1 MTSGSAPKPRTRAER
16 QGTTSISAGERGT
29 GERGTGERGA
39 SEREA
44 GGGESATA
52 ARVPA
57 EDVPH
62 HLWRTLH
69 EAAGAACDVLEAA
82 PDGGWPVAELR
93 AHAALLCAVVQQVA
107 VGERAAVG
115 DLSPGIPVRRLL
127 DALRRDFLA
136 RTLAEGRAAD
146 ALPAIR
152 VLDALEQVQEALEED
167 RAHRF
172 ASRLAGFDALE
183 LVVDVAHD
191 MRSPLGSILF
201 LAERLRK
208 GQSGAV
214 NAIQERQLGL
224 VYSAA
229 FGLSSLASDVIEL
242 AKGGDRLVDL
252 HPIPF
257 AVSDIMRSVRDI
269 VLLIAEEKGLA
280 LQFTPPEGDVRTG
293 YPAALNRVLL
303 NLTTNA
309 LKFTAEGG
317 VDVTAT
323 PRSRTRVE
331 FSVRD
336 TGRGIPEQV
345 MGTLFDAF
353 RRRVKPGEYVFS
365 SAGLGLSI
373 CQKLISAMKGEL
385 KVETALEKGTR
396 FYFEIDLPLVTK
408 RM

>member
-16 QGTTSISAGERGT
+16 QGTTTISAGERGT
-29 GERGTGERGA
+29 GERAAG
-39 SEREA
+39 EREA

-52 ARVPA
+52 DRVPT
-57 EDVPH
+57 EDVPQ

-69 EAAGAACDVLEAA
+69 EAASVACDVLEAA
-82 PDGGWPVAELR
+82 PDGGWPVAQLR
-93 AHAALLCAVVQQVA
+93 GHAALLCAVVQQVA
-107 VGERAAVG
+107 AGERAAVG

-136 RTLAEGRAAD
+136 RTLAGGRPAD
-146 ALPAIR
+146 VVPAIR
-152 VLDALEQVQEALEED
+152 VLDALEQVQEALEQD

-208 GQSGAV
+208 GQSGAL

-252 HPIPF
+252 QPIPF
-257 AVSDIMRSVRDI
+257 SVADIMRSVRDI
-269 VLLIAEEKGLA
+269 VLPIAEEKGLE
-280 LQFTPPEGDVRTG
+280 LTMTPPPSDQRVG

-373 CQKLISAMKGEL
+373 CQKLIAAMKGEL

>member
-1 MTSGSAPKPRTRAER
+1 VRA
-16 QGTTSISAGERGT
+16 
-29 GERGTGERGA
+29 
-39 SEREA
+39 A
-44 GGGESATA
+44 GGPVGLMPEAPEALEAPAAAHHAASADG
-52 ARVPA
+52 VPA
-57 EDVPH
+57 E
-62 HLWRTLH
+62 LWQALH
-69 EAAGAACDVLEAA
+69 EAAATACAVLEAA
-82 PDGGWPVAELR
+82 PDGGWPAAELR
-93 AHAALLCAVVQQVA
+93 AHAALLCGIAQQVA
-107 VGERAAVG
+107 AGERAAIG
-115 DLSPGIPVRRLL
+115 ELSPAIPVRRLL
-127 DALRRDFLA
+127 DAMRRDFLVRVRNA
-136 RTLAEGRAAD
+136 GAGPGGATP
-146 ALPAIR
+146 ALH

-172 ASRLAGFDALE
+172 ASRLGGSDALE

-208 GQSGAV
+208 AQSGSV

-224 VYSAA
+224 IYSAA

-242 AKGGDRLVDL
+242 ARGGDRLVDL

-257 AVSDIMRSVRDI
+257 AVSDIMRAVRDI
-269 VLLIAEEKGLA
+269 VHPIAEEKGLT
-280 LQFTPPEGDVRTG
+280 LQFTPPETDMRIG

-317 VDVTAT
+317 VEVTAT

-336 TGRGIPEQV
+336 TGRGIPESV

-373 CQKLISAMKGEL
+373 CQKLVSAMKGEL

-396 FYFEIDLPLVTK
+396 FHFEIDLPHVT
-408 RM
+408 RGV

>member
-1 MTSGSAPKPRTRAER
+1 MTAGSAPKPDAVGGR
-16 QGTTSISAGERGT
+16 QGTATYLVRDAPRASAPPPAPAA
-29 GERGTGERGA
+29 GA
-39 SEREA
+39 EIP
-44 GGGESATA
+44 G
-52 ARVPA
+52 P
-57 EDVPH
+57 
-62 HLWRTLH
+62 LWATLH
-69 EAAGAACDVLEAA
+69 EAAAAACVALEAA
-82 PDGGWPVAELR
+82 PDGGWPAGELR
-93 AHAALLCAVVQQVA
+93 AHSALLCAAVQETA
-107 VGERAAVG
+107 VGELTTL
-115 DLSPGIPVRRLL
+115 DNLSPGIPMRRLIDGVRRE
-127 DALRRDFLA
+127 FM
-136 RTLAEGRAAD
+136 GRAMTAHAPAD
-146 ALPAIR
+146 APHALR
-152 VLDALEQVQEALEED
+152 VLDALEQVQWALEQD

-172 ASRLAGFDALE
+172 AARLAGFDALE
-183 LVVDVAHD
+183 LIVDVAHD

-208 GQSGAV
+208 AQSGPV
-214 NAIQERQLGL
+214 NTIQERQLGL

-252 HPIPF
+252 QPIPF

-269 VLLIAEEKGLA
+269 VLPIAEEKGLE
-280 LQFTPPEGDVRTG
+280 LTLTPPPSDQRVG

-317 VDVTAT
+317 VEVTAT
-323 PRSRTRVE
+323 QKSRTRVE
-331 FSVRD
+331 FAVRD
-336 TGRGIPEQV
+336 TGRGIPPQV

-373 CQKLISAMKGEL
+373 CQKLVTAMKGEL
-385 KVETALEKGTR
+385 KVETALEQGTR
-396 FYFEIDLPLVTK
+396 FSFEIDLPLVPK

>member
-1 MTSGSAPKPRTRAER
+1 MTSGSAPTPRRRTER
-16 QGTTSISAGERGT
+16 QGTTTISAGERGA
-29 GERGTGERGA
+29 GERE
-39 SEREA
+39 
-44 GGGESATA
+44 GGGESGTA
-52 ARVPA
+52 ARVLA
-57 EDVPH
+57 GGDVPP

-107 VGERAAVG
+107 MGERAAVG

-152 VLDALEQVQEALEED
+152 VLDALEQVQEALEAD

-257 AVSDIMRSVRDI
+257 AVSDIMRAVRDI
-269 VLLIAEEKGLA
+269 VLPIAEEKGLS

-336 TGRGIPEQV
+336 SGRGIPEQV

>member
-1 MTSGSAPKPRTRAER
+1 M
-16 QGTTSISAGERGT
+16 
-29 GERGTGERGA
+29 
-39 SEREA
+39 
-44 GGGESATA
+44 
-52 ARVPA
+52 
-57 EDVPH
+57 
-62 HLWRTLH
+62 
-69 EAAGAACDVLEAA
+69 
-82 PDGGWPVAELR
+82 
-93 AHAALLCAVVQQVA
+93 
-107 VGERAAVG
+107 
-115 DLSPGIPVRRLL
+115 
-127 DALRRDFLA
+127 
-136 RTLAEGRAAD
+136 
-146 ALPAIR
+146 
-152 VLDALEQVQEALEED
+152 
-167 RAHRF
+167 
-172 ASRLAGFDALE
+172 
-183 LVVDVAHD
+183 
-191 MRSPLGSILF
+191 
-201 LAERLRK
+201 
-208 GQSGAV
+208 
-214 NAIQERQLGL
+214 
-224 VYSAA
+224 
-229 FGLSSLASDVIEL
+229 IEL

-269 VLLIAEEKGLA
+269 VLPIAEEKGLA